1 MEFSVA
7 IGALMFIGPAIWNG
21 YEAGTSVCD
30 IQKKTIDLQN
40 KTAEMKTQFQ
50 DILNNAIIQTA
61 EINKFF
67 DNSYNEIDR
76 LNSEL
81 NVHKKEYRD
90 SMRKIQIV
98 GVFLISYVFLLLVL
112 KEFDLFQPLFEILL
126 WPFKQI
132 LNLFKTQK
140 S

>member
-1 MEFSVA
+1 MSLGLLLGIA
-7 IGALMFIGPAIWNG
+7 MFVGPAIG
-21 YEAGTSVCD
+21 SGVQAGKSQCN
-30 IQKKTIDLQN
+30 IQKNTIELQK

-50 DILNNAIIQTA
+50 DLLKNAIIQTN

-67 DNSYNEIDR
+67 DDTYSEIDR

-90 SMRKIQIV
+90 NMRNIQIA
-98 GVFLISYVFLLLVL
+98 GIFLVSFVFLLLVL
-112 KEFDLFQPLFEILL
+112 KEFDLMQPIWEILV

-132 LNLFKTQK
+132 LNLFKT